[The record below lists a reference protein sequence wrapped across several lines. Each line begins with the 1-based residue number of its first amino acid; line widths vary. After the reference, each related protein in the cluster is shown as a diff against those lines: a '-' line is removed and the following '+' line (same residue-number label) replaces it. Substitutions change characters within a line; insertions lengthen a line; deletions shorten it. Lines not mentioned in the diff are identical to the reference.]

1 MKFNLLSGWKSSP
14 DPAVQWPACTVPAGS
29 GFAKL
34 LAAEAPEA
42 LAEPASPDA
51 AVWVNAT
58 PELAVRRGS
67 PDPAALRLDL
77 WTDFGPPDEDKL
89 CNQDAAL
96 YVPLGPPWPGLVVAL
111 ADGVSNS
118 PYSEFGARLAV
129 AVATSEIA
137 SRLNRCSGPQLPDP
151 AWFQAAFEHTVA
163 LIRQRLFGLRLRLS
177 SSPGEFLPV
186 GWHPRAFLPAVRDKK
201 VLLTTLLVAV
211 IVEGPEGESWGF
223 YSHVGDGALAFCRG
237 PLPPSGP
244 LDVVNVLVCQ
254 PDTAIESFLG
264 PDVERACFPRCF
276 YSRLGREFVVCL
288 STDGVA
294 RAVPAE
300 QLLQRWHQGSADV
313 SENVARTLIESLK
326 TEIPEAVADNLSLA
340 FVSRLSRSGFLA

>member
-1 MKFNLLSGWKSSP
+1 MKFNFLSAWKDSP
-14 DPAVQWPACTVPAGS
+14 GPPVQWPACAMPPGAG
-29 GFAKL
+29 FPRL

-42 LAEPASPDA
+42 LREPASPEA
-51 AVWVNAT
+51 AVWLRT
-58 PELAVRRGS
+58 G
-67 PDPAALRLDL
+67 PDPAPLRLDL
-77 WTDFGPPDEDKL
+77 CTDFGPPDEDKL
-89 CNQDAAL
+89 CNQDAVMYA
-96 YVPLGPPWPGLVVAL
+96 PLGPPWPGIVVAL

-137 SRLNRCSGPQLPDP
+137 ARLNQCAGLQGPEPV
-151 AWFQAAFEHTVA
+151 WFQAAFEQTVA
-163 LIRQRLFGLRLRLS
+163 LIRQRLFGLWLRLS

-186 GWHPRAFLPAVRDKK
+186 GWHPRSFLPAVRDKR

-211 IVEGPEGESWGF
+211 VLEGSEGESWGF
-223 YSHVGDGALAFCRG
+223 YAHVGDGALAFCRG
-237 PLPPSGP
+237 PLPSNGP
-244 LDVVNVLVCQ
+244 LEVVNVLVCQ
-254 PDTAIESFLG
+254 PDTAIDSFLG
-264 PDVERACFPRCF
+264 PDVERRCYPRCF

-300 QLLQRWHQGSADV
+300 QLLQRWQRRSADPAD
-313 SENVARTLIESLK
+313 NVARTIIASLK

-340 FVSRLSRSGFLA
+340 FVSRTSGFPGTSGFPA